1 MKILK
6 FISTGILFCLANA
19 MVAQIDNITIGDKNL
34 DTASLNQTTLPQQS
48 ETAIP
53 QAVTPVLTSASIP
66 VQVTLQTE
74 ENNKPAFH
82 RGELGIRY
90 MPTFSVL
97 RFTNSAGDEVKGEL
111 VIGNG
116 FGALLAINS
125 KHAGLQVEAIYSA
138 TAQKFKDNGREH
150 KVNFNYINV
159 PLLFILNTD
168 KSKLFNINLAIGPQ
182 LGINVGTTINT
193 TGTANEVNGGTT
205 TEPVVSARKSDFGFA
220 YGAGLEFAL
229 NPSHTIHFGLG
240 FRGVYG
246 LIDIRDNSKTIA
258 TDQYFILARTNMQN
272 YAGYVGLSVLF

>member
-1 MKILK
+1 MKTLK
-6 FISTGILFCLANA
+6 FISIGILFCLANA
-19 MVAQIDNITIGDKNL
+19 MVAQIDNITIGDKNQ
-34 DTASLNQTTLPQQS
+34 DTDSLNQTKLSQQP
-48 ETAIP
+48 ETVIS
-53 QAVTPVLTSASIP
+53 QTVTPVSTSASIP

-74 ENNKPAFH
+74 ENNKPAF
-82 RGELGIRY
+82 RSGELGIRY

-97 RFTNSAGDEVKGEL
+97 RYINSAGGEVKGE
-111 VIGNG
+111 VVMGNG
-116 FGALLAINS
+116 FGALLAVNS
-125 KHAGLQVEAIYSA
+125 KHLGVQLEAIYSA

-150 KVNFNYINV
+150 KVTFNYINI
-159 PLLFILNTD
+159 PLLLTLNTN
-168 KSKLFNINLAIGPQ
+168 KAMPVNLNIAVGPQ

-193 TGTANEVNGGTT
+193 TGTAEVNGGTT

-272 YAGYVGLSVLF
+272 YSGYVGLSVLF